1 MPTQPYDL
9 STKRNL
15 VLGAGYVYFD
25 PEDANGDLTGEIYLG
40 DGPGF
45 SFTMA
50 PEKTEIDSSDTPTAE
65 TLISITNKLTRSAQ
79 IGVRNISEKNLEFF
93 IGGDTTSVTQTA
105 VAVTDEAH
113 TVLQGRYYQLGAG
126 TTNPSGVRGIGTVS
140 VTNAAKDTTYDVTD
154 DYLVDTVGGRIYIVE
169 GGAIAASAAQAI
181 LVNYTPT
188 ANSRTRVASGS
199 SPKKGALRFQ
209 SDNTSGDNREVY
221 FPRVELVASGSAEM
235 KSRDTPVELTFDVA
249 VLTRS
254 GYQQV
259 YIDGVA
265 VAT

>member
-79 IGVRNISEKNLEFF
+79 IGVRNISEQNLAFF
-93 IGGDTTSVTQTA
+93 IGGDTSTVTQTA
-105 VAVTDEAH
+105 SAVSNEPH
-113 TVLQGRYYQLGAG
+113 TVTQGRYYQLGSS
-126 TTNPSGVRGIGTVS
+126 TSNPSGVRGVGSVV
-140 VTNAAKDTTYDVTD
+140 VTNVAGDTTYDVTD
-154 DYLVDTVGGRIYIVE
+154 DYLLDAAGGRVYIVE
-169 GGAIAASAAQAI
+169 GGAITTGTTI
-181 LVNYTPT
+181 HVDYTPT
-188 ANSRTRVASGS
+188 ANSRTRVASGA
-199 SPKKGALRFQ
+199 SPKKGALRFVA
-209 SDNTSGDNREVY
+209 DNTAGTNREVY
-221 FPRVELVASGSAEM
+221 FPRVELAPSGDAAM
-235 KSRDTPVELTFDVA
+235 KDRQNPIELTFDVA

>member
-50 PEKTEIDSSDTPTAE
+50 PEKTDIDSSDTPTAE

-79 IGVRNISEKNLEFF
+79 IGVRNISEQNLAFF
-93 IGGDTTSVTQTA
+93 IGGDTSTVTQTA
-105 VAVTDEAH
+105 SAVSNEAH
-113 TVLQGRYYQLGAG
+113 TVTQGRYYQLGSS
-126 TTNPSGVRGIGTVS
+126 TTNPSGVRGVGSVVVTDVAGT
-140 VTNAAKDTTYDVTD
+140 TTFDITD
-154 DYLVDTVGGRIYIVE
+154 DYLLDTAGGRIYIVE
-169 GGAIAASAAQAI
+169 GGAITTGTI
-181 LVNYTPT
+181 IHVDYTPT

-199 SPKKGALRFQ
+199 SPKKGALRFVA
-209 SDNTSGDNREVY
+209 DNTAGTNREVY
-221 FPRVELVASGSAEM
+221 FPRVELAPSGDAAM
-235 KSRDTPVELTFDVA
+235 KDRQNPIELTFDVA

-254 GYQQV
+254 GYEQV